1 MPLTTVTDPIVDSG
15 TASDLTSDRGPAWR
29 LVSDRVMGG
38 VSDGTLRRETLD
50 GRAAVRLRGAVRLD
64 NDGGFLQMALD
75 LASDGG
81 PVDARDWRGLELTA
95 RGNGHAYNVHLRTAD
110 LARPWQSYRQ
120 GFEAGPEWRT
130 LRLPFPDFAP
140 HRTDVPLNVGRL
152 RRIGIVAI
160 GAAFEADVAVADL
173 RFFA

>member
-1 MPLTTVTDPIVDSG
+1 MPATPVTDPIVDSG
-15 TASDLTSDRGPAWR
+15 AAADLASDRGPAWR

-50 GRAAVRLRGAVRLD
+50 GRAAVRLRGAVRLE

-75 LASDGG
+75 LATDGG
-81 PVDARDWRGLELTA
+81 PVDARGWRGLELTA

-110 LARPWQSYRQ
+110 LERPWQSYRQ
-120 GFEAGPEWRT
+120 SFQADPEWRT
-130 LRLPFPDFAP
+130 LRLPFADFAP
-140 HRTDVPLNVGRL
+140 HRTDAPLDVGRL
-152 RRIGIVAI
+152 RRIGVVAI
-160 GAAFEADVAVADL
+160 GDAFEADVSVADL